1 MSFNPFYYKWDF
13 AKRKKLYF
21 LISGIFIAIG
31 LISLLFRGLN
41 LGVDFTSGTR
51 VDVLIGQAFVDQEVE
66 QISKDNGLEPSSIR
80 SAGEGTGLTAVLRY
94 QGTITKEQFEAL
106 NQAYKDKYGDQVS
119 LSESTVSA
127 EVGRELAQKALYA
140 VLIAWLGII
149 LYVTVRYEYKF
160 AITAVLGLVHDVL
173 IVIGFFALFQIEV
186 DLTFIVALLTIV
198 GYSINDTIVIY
209 DRIRENQ
216 KHAKIKRIEDLEDLV
231 NLSIRQSFV
240 RSINTVVT
248 VLVASIAL
256 LIFGGEGIRNFA
268 IGLTVGLFF
277 GMYSSIFIS
286 AQLWVLWKE
295 FEFKK
300 KKVRPELQS

>member
-21 LISGIFIAIG
+21 SISGIFIAIG
-31 LISLLFRGLN
+31 IIAFLISGLN

-51 VDVLIGQAFVDQEVE
+51 VDVLIGQPFVDAEVE
-66 QISKDNGLEPSSIR
+66 QISMDVGLEPSSIR
-80 SAGEGTGLTAVLRY
+80 AAGEGAGLTAVLRY
-94 QGTITKEQFEAL
+94 QGTIDKEHFDAL
-106 NQAYKDKYGDQVS
+106 NKAYKAKYGDTVS

-140 VLIAWLGII
+140 VLIAWVGII
-149 LYVTVRYEYKF
+149 LYVTLRFEYRF

-209 DRIRENQ
+209 DRIRENL
-216 KHAKIKRIEDLEDLV
+216 KRAKIKRIEDLEDLV

-248 VLVASIAL
+248 VLVAAIAL
-256 LIFGGEGIRNFA
+256 LIFGGEGIQNFA
-268 IGLTVGLFF
+268 LGLTVGLFF

-286 AQLWVLWKE
+286 AQMWLLWKE
-295 FEFKK
+295 RDFIKAK
-300 KKVRPELQS
+300 AKPELQS

>member
-21 LISGIFIAIG
+21 IISGIFIAIG
-31 LISLLFRGLN
+31 IISFLVRGLN

-51 VDVLIGQAFVDQEVE
+51 VDVLIGQPFVDAEVE
-66 QISKDNGLEPSSIR
+66 QISKDVGLAPSSIR

-94 QGTITKEQFEAL
+94 QGAIDKEHFNAL
-106 NQAYKDKYGDQVS
+106 NQAFKAKYGETVS

-140 VLIAWLGII
+140 VLIAWVGII
-149 LYVTVRYEYKF
+149 LYITFRFEYRF
-160 AITAVLGLVHDVL
+160 AVTAVLGLVHDVL

-209 DRIRENQ
+209 DRIRENL
-216 KHAKIKRIEDLEDLV
+216 KRAKIKRIEDLEDLV

-248 VLVASIAL
+248 VLVAAVAL

-268 IGLTVGLFF
+268 LGLTIGLFF

-286 AQLWVLWKE
+286 AQMWVLWKE
-295 FEFKK
+295 WDFKK
-300 KKVRPELQS
+300 AKAKPELQS